1 MIMPFSKRKFFLGG
15 SQFPTRKPSFW
26 IFFLRKKRRD
36 TTKIWC
42 KICIWPHL
50 KAATAYFGHPEKFDP
65 PRYKVTP
72 FVALRLLE
80 YSWAPLTSLVAQFV
94 YKVPPPRDP
103 EVLREGPFMVQQGG
117 ETESGTT
124 SLVQDF
130 FAEECWL
137 RPRGV
142 PLTTLP
148 YLQSPLECQIQI
160 SFTAVSFAWEGAE
173 IFARFNLL
181 APPTVRGGAPGITP
195 WRWHGC
201 KISIPHIPLARRCMI
216 I

>member
-1 MIMPFSKRKFFLGG
+1 MIMPFSKRNFFLGG

-130 FAEECWL
+130 LLKSAGWGPGVCLLPLYPICNPLLNAKSKFRSQQFLL
-137 RPRGV
+137 RGKGQKFLLASISWHHPPSGGV
-142 PLTTLP
+142 P
-148 YLQSPLECQIQI
+148 QE
-160 SFTAVSFAWEGAE
+160 
-173 IFARFNLL
+173 
-181 APPTVRGGAPGITP
+181 
-195 WRWHGC
+195 
-201 KISIPHIPLARRCMI
+201 
-216 I
+216 